1 MQISSYRVKKKRNN
15 EYNINSSTSE
25 TENLTIENLDEYE
38 NGTQYESR
46 NFMVPIQKYRD
57 KSQIGVTTLSRQIW
71 CEKSLE
77 LSLEYDVI
85 ASSKAIDEGVR
96 HHEILELQDHD
107 IIDVIVETSIEKL
120 GLELLSIANLLEALY
135 ERGYVRELPIIGF
148 HKDIMLRGIIDSL
161 KLIHNNNLEML
172 DSLNFNNYNSKM
184 IQKYEVLITDT
195 KTRRKP
201 STPSIPQQKTTV
213 FQLGLYKLLLNR
225 MRLAGLEWKN
235 KHSCNINF
243 SESYDLNECCEGCKF
258 LYKLF
263 EFNKVDYMI
272 QFNEINKLE
281 ISRNKENKYEDSQ
294 NKNII
299 GDYQDKN
306 IIGDYQDKNIIE
318 DNQDKNIIE
327 DNQDK
332 NIIEDNQ
339 DKNIIEDNQDKNI
352 IEDNQDKSTI
362 LISEILSN
370 FQNLLHIGFKLMN
383 LLAIM
388 PPIHNNM
395 KVEYDCEGCTFATK
409 WHTCEELTI
418 MTEVDYLLGWW
429 LGLRDSEPVLNS
441 EMWKC
446 KYCNV
451 LEYCNFSPLPKEV
464 IQEYIVQ
471 GKQTELDNLLLKDL
485 ENAEFF

>member
-1 MQISSYRVKKKRNN
+1 MQISSYRVKKRKNN
-15 EYNINSSTSE
+15 EYNINFGTSE
-25 TENLTIENLDEYE
+25 KDNVTIENLDEYE
-38 NGTQYESR
+38 DGTQYESR
-46 NFMVPIQKYRD
+46 NFMAPIQKYRD

-107 IIDVIVETSIEKL
+107 IIDVIVETSTEKL

-148 HKDIMLRGIIDSL
+148 YKDIMLRGIIDSL
-161 KLIHNNNLEML
+161 KLIHRNNLKML
-172 DSLNFNNYNSKM
+172 DSLNFNNYNSKI
-184 IQKYEVLITDT
+184 IQNYEVLITDT

-225 MRLAGLEWKN
+225 MRLAGLEWKS
-235 KHSCNINF
+235 KHNCDINF
-243 SESYDLNECCEGCKF
+243 SESYNLNECCEGCKF

-281 ISRNKENKYEDSQ
+281 MSRNKENKYEDSQ

-299 GDYQDKN
+299 
-306 IIGDYQDKNIIE
+306 E
-318 DNQDKNIIE
+318 DD
-327 DNQDK
+327 
-332 NIIEDNQ
+332 
-339 DKNIIEDNQDKNI
+339 
-352 IEDNQDKSTI
+352 QDKSTI

-464 IQEYIVQ
+464 IQECIVQ

-485 ENAEFF
+485 ENAELF

>member
-1 MQISSYRVKKKRNN
+1 MQISSYRVKKRKNN
-15 EYNINSSTSE
+15 EYNIINLFGTFK
-25 TENLTIENLDEYE
+25 TENITIENLDEYE
-38 NGTQYESR
+38 DGTQYESR
-46 NFMVPIQKYRD
+46 NLMVPIQKYRD
-57 KSQIGVTTLSRQIW
+57 RSRIGVTTLSRQIW

-107 IIDVIVETSIEKL
+107 IIDVIVETSTEKI
-120 GLELLSIANLLEALY
+120 GLELLNIANLLEALY

-161 KLIHNNNLEML
+161 KLINKNNFEILG
-172 DSLNFNNYNSKM
+172 SLNFNNYNSKI
-184 IQKYEVLITDT
+184 IQNYEVLITDT

-235 KHSCNINF
+235 KHNCNINF
-243 SESYDLNECCEGCKF
+243 SESYNLNECCEGCKF

-272 QFNEINKLE
+272 RFNKINKLE
-281 ISRNKENKYEDSQ
+281 ISRNKENKYED
-294 NKNII
+294 
-299 GDYQDKN
+299 DKN
-306 IIGDYQDKNIIE
+306 KSIVEDNQNKNIIE
-318 DNQDKNIIE
+318 DNQNKN
-327 DNQDK
+327 
-332 NIIEDNQ
+332 
-339 DKNIIEDNQDKNI
+339 
-352 IEDNQDKSTI
+352 TI
-362 LISEILSN
+362 LAFEILSS

-418 MTEVDYLLGWW
+418 ITEVDYLLGWW
-429 LGLRDSEPVLNS
+429 LGLRDSEPVSNS

-464 IQEYIVQ
+464 IQECIVQ

-485 ENAEFF
+485 ESAELF